1 METGTAS
8 WDRQFSTLLADAS
21 NVAEPA
27 ADRALAGHCL
37 NCRISLGMDH
47 NDDPRTLPG
56 ALCADCKATL
66 SPSARRALSG
76 AQAGSAASIDKNGSA
91 RSSRTSR
98 SFTAADSWLIAKSHS
113 FMQPEMLLGI
123 LNDRLCLDRGG
134 ECAPYTMEQLH
145 KAIAVLTPEVP
156 EDGTGQDW
164 PSIRRVLGQ
173 ARRSGLLATVT
184 EQLVLDFAV
193 VFQLNAR
200 QIMTLKDIVLGE
212 GDGE

>member
-1 METGTAS
+1 MDTGTAS
-8 WDRQFSTLLADAS
+8 WDRHFSTLLADTPHET
-21 NVAEPA
+21 EPA
-27 ADRALAGHCL
+27 ANEPLSGHCL
-37 NCRISLGMDH
+37 NCRISLGMDLD
-47 NDDPRTLPG
+47 DDPRTSPG
-56 ALCADCKATL
+56 ALCADCKQTL

-76 AQAGSAASIDKNGSA
+76 VQARSAAAVDKNGSA
-91 RSSRTSR
+91 SPSRAPR
-98 SFTAADSWLIAKSHS
+98 AFTAADSFLIAKSHS

-123 LNDRLCLDRGG
+123 LNDRLRLDRGG

-145 KAIAVLTPEVP
+145 KAISALASEVP
-156 EDGTGQDW
+156 EEGHGQDW